1 MSETASNNKR
11 IAKNTLFLYFR
22 MMFIMLITLYTSRV
36 VLDKLGIVDYGIN
49 NVVGGLAGMFTF
61 FSSSLANASQRFL
74 NIELGK
80 KDVLGAQRVFNQHF
94 VIYLCFIAAVLLLAE
109 TVGLWFVL
117 NKLVIPPER
126 LTAAIWVY
134 QFTIISLC
142 VTLLGI
148 IFNSVIIAHEDMKV
162 YSYIGIYEG
171 IAKLLI
177 AFAISIVPFDRLIC
191 YAALLMCVSLSTQ
204 IFYACHCFKH
214 YQECKLN
221 LCWEK
226 NAFKETFPLISWNLV
241 GTAVYA
247 INHQG
252 TNLLLNMFFGPVVN
266 AARAVSMQINH
277 AIMNFGTSFY
287 TSVRPQ
293 ITKSYA
299 AGDFEYMNKLFFY
312 SSKYSVF
319 LLWMLCLPV
328 MLNIEQILHIWLVDI
343 PEYTGIFTIWILAY
357 SMVDI
362 LNNPIWSIALSVGKL
377 KKYISIGSSVFL
389 CAFPISYVCLKMGT
403 SPTSVFIILFLVR
416 LVYLFVVIKI
426 IRTYISFSLKEYL
439 HKVILKSLGVLTISG
454 LLSLVIGSF
463 MPQTFIGLILNVGVC
478 LFVIASTI
486 WFLGV
491 NRKERITFK
500 TAILKKLTFVKK

>member
-1 MSETASNNKR
+1 MSVSSNNKR

-80 KDVLGAQRVFNQHF
+80 KNIIGAKRVFNQHL
-94 VIYLCFIAAVLLLAE
+94 VIYLCFIGGVLLLAE
-109 TVGLWFVL
+109 TIGLWFVL
-117 NKLVIPPER
+117 NKLVIPQDR
-126 LTAAIWVY
+126 LVASLWVY
-134 QFTIISLC
+134 QLTIISLC

-162 YSYIGIYEG
+162 YSYVGIYEG
-171 IAKLLI
+171 VAKLAI
-177 AFAISIVPFDRLIC
+177 AFIISFAPFDRLIC
-191 YAALLMCVSLSTQ
+191 YAILLLFVTLSTQ
-204 IFYACHCFKH
+204 FFYAYHCFKK
-214 YQECKLN
+214 YQECRLD
-221 LCWEK
+221 LHWEQK
-226 NAFKETFPLISWNLV
+226 AFKETLPLVSWNLV

-252 TNLLLNMFFGPVVN
+252 TNLLLNMYFGPVVN
-266 AARAVSMQINH
+266 AARAVSLQINN
-277 AIMNFGTSFY
+277 AISNFGTSFY

-299 AGDFEYMNKLFFY
+299 AGDYEYMNKLFFY

-328 MLNIEQILHIWLVDI
+328 MLNIDQILSIWLVDV
-343 PEYTGIFTIWILAY
+343 PEYTSVFTIWILAY

-362 LNNPIWSIALSVGKL
+362 LNNPIWSIALSIGKL
-377 KKYISIGSSVFL
+377 KKYIMIGSGVFL
-389 CAFPISYVCLKMGT
+389 SAFPISYVCLEMGA
-403 SPTSVFIILFLVR
+403 SPTSVFIVLFAVR
-416 LVYLFVVIKI
+416 IIYLFVVIKI
-426 IRTYISFSLKEYL
+426 IRSYISFSIKEYFNQ
-439 HKVILKSLGVLTISG
+439 VISRSLGVVFVSGALSYMIS
-454 LLSLVIGSF
+454 SF
-463 MPQTFIGLILNVGVC
+463 IPQTFAGLILNITLC
-478 LFVIASTI
+478 LFTIALVT
-486 WFLGV
+486 WTLGL
-491 NRKERITFK
+491 NSSERKQVFSLVKNKI
-500 TAILKKLTFVKK
+500 KL

>member
-1 MSETASNNKR
+1 MSVSSNNKR

-80 KDVLGAQRVFNQHF
+80 KNIIGAKRVFNQHL
-94 VIYLCFIAAVLLLAE
+94 VIYLCFIGGVLLLAE
-109 TVGLWFVL
+109 TIGLWFVL
-117 NKLVIPPER
+117 NKLVIPQNR
-126 LTAAIWVY
+126 LVASLWVY
-134 QFTIISLC
+134 QLTIISLC

-162 YSYIGIYEG
+162 YSYVGIYEG
-171 IAKLLI
+171 VAKLAI
-177 AFAISIVPFDRLIC
+177 AFIISFAPFDRLIC
-191 YAALLMCVSLSTQ
+191 YAILLLCITLSTQ
-204 IFYACHCFKH
+204 FFYAYHCFKK
-214 YQECKLN
+214 YQECRLE
-221 LCWEK
+221 LHWEK
-226 NAFKETFPLISWNLV
+226 KAFKETLPLVSWNLI

-252 TNLLLNMFFGPVVN
+252 TNLLLNMYFGPVVN
-266 AARAVSMQINH
+266 AARAVSLQINH
-277 AIMNFGTSFY
+277 AISNFGTSFY

-299 AGDFEYMNKLFFY
+299 AGDYEYMNKLFFY

-328 MLNIEQILHIWLVDI
+328 MLNIDQILSIWLVDV
-343 PEYTGIFTIWILAY
+343 PEYTSVFTIWILAY

-362 LNNPIWSIALSVGKL
+362 LNNPIWSIALSIGKL
-377 KKYISIGSSVFL
+377 KKYIMIGSGVFL
-389 CAFPISYVCLKMGT
+389 SAFPISFVCLEMGA
-403 SPTSVFIILFLVR
+403 SPTSVFIVLFVVR
-416 LVYLFVVIKI
+416 VVYLFVVVKI
-426 IRTYISFSLKEYL
+426 IRSYITFSIKEYFNQ
-439 HKVILKSLGVLTISG
+439 VISRSLGVVSVSGAISYTV
-454 LLSLVIGSF
+454 SSF
-463 MPQTFIGLILNVGVC
+463 IPQTFAGLILNVVLC
-478 LFVIASTI
+478 LFIIILVTWI
-486 WFLGV
+486 LGL
-491 NRKERITFK
+491 NSSERKQVFS
-500 TAILKKLTFVKK
+500 LVKNKIKH

>member
-1 MSETASNNKR
+1 MSTTSENNKR
-11 IAKNTLFLYFR
+11 IAKNTLLLYFR
-22 MMFIMLITLYTSRV
+22 MMLTMVVSLYTSRV
-36 VLDKLGIVDYGIN
+36 VLNALGIEDFGIY

-80 KDVLGAQRVFNQHF
+80 KDFLGAKQVFNQHL

-109 TVGLWFVL
+109 TIGLWFVL
-117 NKLVIPPER
+117 NKLVLPPDR
-126 LTAAIWVY
+126 LVAAVWVY
-134 QFTIISLC
+134 QLTIISLC
-142 VTLLGI
+142 ITLLGI
-148 IFNSVIIAHEDMKV
+148 IFNSIIIAHEDMKV

-171 IAKLLI
+171 VAKLLI
-177 AFAISIVPFDRLIC
+177 AFTITVVPFDRLVC
-191 YAALLMCVSLSTQ
+191 YTVLLMCVSLSTQ
-204 IFYACHCFKH
+204 FFYAYHCFKH

-221 LCWEK
+221 LCWDK
-226 NAFKETFPLISWNLV
+226 QAFKETIPLISWNLV

-247 INHQG
+247 VNHQG

-266 AARAVSMQINH
+266 AARAVSMQINQ
-277 AIMNFGTSFY
+277 AIMNFGSSFY

-299 AGDFEYMNKLFFY
+299 AGDIEYMNKLFFY

-328 MLNIEQILHIWLVDI
+328 MLNIDQILNLWLVDV
-343 PEYTGIFTIWILAY
+343 PEYTNEFTIWILAY

-377 KKYISIGSSVFL
+377 KKYIIIGSGVFL
-389 CAFPISYVCLKMGT
+389 CAFPISFVCLKMGA
-403 SPTSVFIILFLVR
+403 SPISVFIVLFFVR

-426 IRTYISFSLKEYL
+426 IRTYISFSLKDYFY
-439 HKVILKSLGVLTISG
+439 KVILKSLGVLSISG
-454 LLSLVIGSF
+454 LLSLVASSF
-463 MPQTFIGLILNVGVC
+463 MPQTFIGLILNVGGC
-478 LFVIASTI
+478 LLVIVSTI
-486 WFLGV
+486 WLVGV
-491 NRKERITFK
+491 NHSERLQALSVIRKKINK
-500 TAILKKLTFVKK
+500 

>member
-1 MSETASNNKR
+1 MSSTSSNNKR

-36 VLDKLGIVDYGIN
+36 VLDKLGFVDYGIN

-80 KDVLGAQRVFNQHF
+80 KDIIGAKRVFNQHL
-94 VIYLCFIAAVLLLAE
+94 VIYLCFIGGVLLLAE
-109 TVGLWFVL
+109 TIGLWFVL
-117 NKLVIPPER
+117 NKLVIPQNR
-126 LTAAIWVY
+126 LVASLWVY
-134 QFTIISLC
+134 QLTIISLC

-162 YSYIGIYEG
+162 YSYVGIYEG
-171 IAKLLI
+171 VAKLAI
-177 AFAISIVPFDRLIC
+177 AFIISFAPFDRLIC
-191 YAALLMCVSLSTQ
+191 YAILLLCVTLSTQ
-204 IFYACHCFKH
+204 FFYVYHCFKK
-214 YQECKLN
+214 YQECRLD
-221 LCWEK
+221 LHWEK
-226 NAFKETFPLISWNLV
+226 KAFKETLPLVSWNLI

-252 TNLLLNMFFGPVVN
+252 TNLLLNMYFGPVVN
-266 AARAVSMQINH
+266 AARAVSLQINN
-277 AIMNFGTSFY
+277 AISNFGTSFY

-299 AGDFEYMNKLFFY
+299 AGDYEYMNKLFFY

-328 MLNIEQILHIWLVDI
+328 MLNIDQILSIWLVDV
-343 PEYTGIFTIWILAY
+343 PEYTSVFTIWILAY

-377 KKYISIGSSVFL
+377 KKYITVGSGVFL
-389 CAFPISYVCLKMGT
+389 CAFPISYVCLKMGA
-403 SPTSVFIILFLVR
+403 SPTSVFIVLFLVR
-416 LVYLFVVIKI
+416 LVYLFVVIKV
-426 IRTYISFSLKEYL
+426 IRTYISFSLKEYF
-439 HKVILKSLGVLTISG
+439 HKVILKSLGVLAISG
-454 LLSLVIGSF
+454 LVSLVIDSF
-463 MPQTFIGLILNVGVC
+463 MPQTFIGLIFNVGVC
-478 LFVIASTI
+478 LLVIASSI
-486 WFLGV
+486 WFVGV
-491 NRKERITFK
+491 NHSERLQAISFVRNKFK
-500 TAILKKLTFVKK
+500 QKQ

>member
-1 MSETASNNKR
+1 MSESSSNNKR
-11 IAKNTLFLYFR
+11 IARNTLFIYFR

-36 VLDKLGIVDYGIN
+36 VLDKLGIIDYGIN

-80 KDVLGAQRVFNQHF
+80 KDFLGAKRVFNQHF

-126 LTAAIWVY
+126 LVAAVWVY

-142 VTLLGI
+142 ITLLGI

-171 IAKLLI
+171 VAKLII
-177 AFAISIVPFDRLIC
+177 AFAISVVPFDRLIC

-204 IFYACHCFKH
+204 FFYAYHCFKH
-214 YQECKLN
+214 YQECKLS
-221 LCWEK
+221 LCWDK
-226 NAFKETFPLISWNLV
+226 QAFKETLPLVSWNLV

-277 AIMNFGTSFY
+277 AIMNFGSSFY

-293 ITKSYA
+293 ITKSFA

-328 MLNIEQILHIWLVDI
+328 MLNIDQILGLWLVDV
-343 PEYTGIFTIWILAY
+343 PEYTSVFTIWILAY

-362 LNNPIWSIALSVGKL
+362 LNNPIWSIALSIGKL
-377 KKYISIGSSVFL
+377 KKYITIGSGVFL
-389 CAFPISYVCLKMGT
+389 CAFPISYVCLKMGA
-403 SPTSVFIILFLVR
+403 SPTSVFIVLFLVR

-426 IRTYISFSLKEYL
+426 IRTYISFSLKEYF
-439 HKVILKSLGVLTISG
+439 HKVILKSLGVLAISG
-454 LLSLVIGSF
+454 LVSLVIDSF
-463 MPQTFIGLILNVGVC
+463 MPQTLIGLILNVGVS
-478 LFVIASTI
+478 LFIIASVI
-486 WFLGV
+486 WVVGV
-491 NRKERITFK
+491 NHSERIQV
-500 TAILKKLTFVKK
+500 LSFVKNKLKQKR